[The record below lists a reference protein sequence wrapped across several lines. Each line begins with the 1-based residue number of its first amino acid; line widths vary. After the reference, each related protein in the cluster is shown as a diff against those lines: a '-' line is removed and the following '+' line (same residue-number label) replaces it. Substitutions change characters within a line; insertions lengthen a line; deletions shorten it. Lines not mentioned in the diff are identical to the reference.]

1 MEKMTLLTLHDYL
14 QKENINLTDDD
25 SELWDHLFI
34 HPAS

>member
-1 MEKMTLLTLHDYL
+1 MEKMTLPTLHDYL

-25 SELWDHLFI
+25 WELWDHLFI